1 MIKIYGSPL
10 SSAGRCYW
18 MMEELGLPYENIPLN
33 MREKQHKS
41 PEYLKINPNGK
52 IPAIIDGDFI
62 LWESM
67 AITNY
72 LAKKH
77 NSTLAPQNLQE
88 EAMTMQWSFWALVDL
103 QKPAIDWLI
112 QEKFVPAEH
121 RNPAIIENAKKALP
135 QYLTTLEAGL
145 NGKDF
150 LAASRFTVA
159 DLNVASVVD
168 VLMGLKFD
176 LSAYPN
182 VTKWFGRCTDRAAY
196 KKVQQLRAAP
206 H

>member
-18 MMEELGLPYENIPLN
+18 MMEELGLSYEQVPLN
-33 MREKQHKS
+33 MREQQHKS
-41 PEYLKINPNGK
+41 EDFLKINPNGK
-52 IPAIIDGDFI
+52 IPAIIDGEYV

-77 NSTLAPQNLQE
+77 NSPLAPQNLDE
-88 EAMTMQWSFWALVDL
+88 EGHILQWSFWALVDL

-112 QEKFVPAEH
+112 QELFVPAEH
-121 RNPAIIENAKKALP
+121 KNPKVIEDAKKHLP
-135 QYLTTLEAGL
+135 RYLNTLESGL
-145 NGKDF
+145 NSKNYLVGD
-150 LAASRFTVA
+150 RFTVA
-159 DLNVASVVD
+159 DLNVASVVGI
-168 VLMGLKFD
+168 LHALQYD
-176 LSAYPN
+176 LSIYPN
-182 VTKWFGRCTDRAAY
+182 ISKWSKTCHSRPASLKVQAMRAA
-196 KKVQQLRAAP
+196 K

>member
-18 MMEELGLPYENIPLN
+18 MLEELGLPYEQVPLN

-41 PEYLKINPNGK
+41 EEYLKINPNGK
-52 IPAIIDGDFI
+52 VPAIIDGEYV

-77 NSTLAPQNLQE
+77 NSPMAAQNAE
-88 EAMTMQWSFWALVDL
+88 EEGQMLQWSFWALVDL
-103 QKPAIDWLI
+103 QKPAVDWLI
-112 QEKFVPAEH
+112 QAMFVPAEH
-121 RNPAIIENAKKALP
+121 RNQNIISDAQNILP
-135 QYLTTLEAGL
+135 RYLQVLEKGL
-145 NGKDF
+145 SGKTY
-150 LAASRFTVA
+150 LVGNRFTVA
-159 DLNVASVVD
+159 DINVASVIGI
-168 VLMGLKFD
+168 LHALKFD
-176 LSAYPN
+176 LSSYPN
-182 VTKWFGRCTDRAAY
+182 IIKWSQTCHSRPASQ
-196 KKVQQLRAAP
+196 KVQAMRSNP

>member
-18 MMEELGLPYENIPLN
+18 MMEELGLPYEQVPLN

-41 PEYLKINPNGK
+41 EEYLKINPNGK
-52 IPAIIDGDFI
+52 VPAIVDGEYV

-77 NSTLAPQNLQE
+77 NSPMAAQNAE
-88 EAMTMQWSFWALVDL
+88 EEGQILQWSFWSLVDL
-103 QKPAIDWLI
+103 QKPAVDWLI
-112 QEKFVPAEH
+112 QAMFVPAEH
-121 RNPAIIENAKKALP
+121 RNPNIIADAQNVLP
-135 QYLTTLEAGL
+135 RYLQVLEKGL
-145 NGKDF
+145 TGKNY
-150 LAASRFTVA
+150 LVGNRFTVA
-159 DLNVASVVD
+159 DINVASVIGI
-168 VLMGLKFD
+168 LHALQFD
-176 LSAYPN
+176 LSNYPN
-182 VTKWFGRCTDRAAY
+182 ITKWSQTCHSRPAGQ
-196 KKVQQLRAAP
+196 KVQAMRSST

>member
-18 MMEELGLPYENIPLN
+18 MLEELGLPYEQVPLN

-41 PEYLKINPNGK
+41 EEYLKINPNGK
-52 IPAIIDGDFI
+52 VPAIIDGEYV

-77 NSTLAPQNLQE
+77 NSPMAAQNAKE
-88 EAMTMQWSFWALVDL
+88 EGQMLQWSFWALVDL
-103 QKPAIDWLI
+103 QKPAVDWLI
-112 QEKFVPAEH
+112 QAMFVPAEH
-121 RNPAIIENAKKALP
+121 RNQNIISDAQNILP
-135 QYLTTLEAGL
+135 RYLQVLEKGL
-145 NGKDF
+145 SGKTY
-150 LAASRFTVA
+150 LVGNRFTVA
-159 DLNVASVVD
+159 DINVASVIGI
-168 VLMGLKFD
+168 LHALKFD
-176 LSAYPN
+176 LSSYPN
-182 VTKWFGRCTDRAAY
+182 IIKWSQTCHSRPASQ
-196 KKVQQLRAAP
+196 KVQAMRSNP

>member
-18 MMEELGLPYENIPLN
+18 MLEELGLPYEQVPLN

-41 PEYLKINPNGK
+41 EEYLKINPNGK
-52 IPAIIDGDFI
+52 VPAIIDGEYV

-77 NSTLAPQNLQE
+77 NSPMAAQNAE
-88 EAMTMQWSFWALVDL
+88 EEGQMLQWSFWALVDL
-103 QKPAIDWLI
+103 QKPAVDWLI
-112 QEKFVPAEH
+112 QAMFVPAEH
-121 RNPAIIENAKKALP
+121 RNQNIISDAQNILP
-135 QYLTTLEAGL
+135 RYLQVLEKGL
-145 NGKDF
+145 SGKTY
-150 LAASRFTVA
+150 LVGNRFTVA
-159 DLNVASVVD
+159 DINVASVIGI
-168 VLMGLKFD
+168 LHALKFD
-176 LSAYPN
+176 LSSYPN
-182 VTKWFGRCTDRAAY
+182 ITKWSQTCHSRPASQ
-196 KKVQQLRAAP
+196 KVQAMRSNP